1 MTSFTLMP
9 HSPRLAYR
17 AKTFVAT
24 VAALCAALGLLGA
37 SAAQAQS
44 GNAGQALNFLQS
56 VLGAGQ
62 APGQQAAPAGTAGW
76 AGNVLGAAL
85 APGAVAS
92 GDDLVQMLSQSL
104 DQIDEP
110 REIQIGQQL
119 AAVLLGSKPLLADAA
134 LQRYVNQLGRWLS
147 LQSSRPQLPWTF
159 AVLDDPGYNAFAAPG
174 GFVFVTK
181 GLVDRVADEGE
192 LAGILAHEITHVTE
206 RHHLIAMNSAARAG
220 LLTRVIGSQ
229 LKKELGSLVSSHLL
243 ALGRNVYTQGLSQQD
258 EFDADRGGV
267 ALATR
272 SGLEPYGLVAAL
284 QQLRSAAPDDAL
296 FALTFSTH
304 PPAQTRLDQLEVA
317 MGHGLDAYTGQPAV
331 LVAQRLG
338 QRTNAPA
345 PKRKKK

>member
-1 MTSFTLMP
+1 MTFSSSMP
-9 HSPRLAYR
+9 QSPRLVSR
-17 AKTFVAT
+17 AKTFAAT
-24 VAALCAALGLLGA
+24 VAVLCTAAGLLGA

-62 APGQQAAPAGTAGW
+62 AAGQPAAPPGTAGW

-104 DQIDEP
+104 EQIDEP

-119 AAVLLGSKPLLADAA
+119 AAVLLGSKPLLADAP

-243 ALGRNVYTQGLSQQD
+243 ARGRNVYTQGRSQQD

-331 LVAQRLG
+331 LVAQRFG
-338 QRTNAPA
+338 QRANAPSA
-345 PKRKKK
+345 T

>member
-9 HSPRLAYR
+9 HLPRLASR

-62 APGQQAAPAGTAGW
+62 APGQQTAPAGTAGW